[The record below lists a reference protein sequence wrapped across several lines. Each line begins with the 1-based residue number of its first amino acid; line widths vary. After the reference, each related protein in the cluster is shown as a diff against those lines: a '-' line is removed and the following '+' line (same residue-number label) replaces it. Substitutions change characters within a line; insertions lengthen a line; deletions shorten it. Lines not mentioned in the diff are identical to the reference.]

1 METHTGYDLAKGLLC
16 SRGPVRMT
24 VLAVVKVGGA
34 NILIINAWKWLK
46 NKQNGNRVVSRG
58 REAKVAL

>member
-46 NKQNGNRVVSRG
+46 KNKT
-58 REAKVAL
+58 ETE